1 MRKGMILPGYTRLSP
16 IALHFYRFLQLADP
30 CSGHLENISQNCLI
44 GAINADSGE
53 ANSVLNQVTGEFG
66 AVPTVG
72 AYYRDHGIPWVVIG
86 DESEFSAFS

>member
-16 IALHFYRFLQLADP
+16 IALHFYRFL
-30 CSGHLENISQNCLI
+30 HLENISQNCLI